1 MKHQKLLIHKVTGAI
16 FVRAVKRFIT
26 SEFGWK
32 AKLMFAGLIILL
44 FCINGLNVVNN
55 YVGRDFMT
63 AIAERNRAAFIR
75 QAFFYIGV
83 FGASTLVAVISR
95 FIEERLGLLWREY
108 ITRRTISHYLTQG
121 TYYRLESKW
130 ELANPDQRIADDV
143 RTFTVTALSFVLML
157 FNSTFTMVA
166 FSGVLWSISPLLFG
180 VAVGYAAFGSYLT
193 IVFGRPLIKLNYDQ
207 LDKEANFRSGLIH
220 VRENAESVF
229 LARRE
234 GRLIRLLVRRLEELL
249 INMRRIISVNRNLG
263 FFTTGYNWMIQI
275 IPALIVAPS
284 YINGKIEFGVI
295 TQSAA
300 AFMMLVGAFSL
311 IVTQFQSISN
321 FAAVVTRLSAMVDA
335 MEKQPSSGEAG
346 IEISEENNR
355 VVYENL
361 TLVSP
366 QDGQDLLKALSLT
379 IPSGTRVLIS
389 GTNEDGKIALF
400 KATAGI
406 AATGKGRIIRPSDE
420 QMCFL
425 AERPYLPPGTL
436 REALV
441 PTRLSSKISNDQLY
455 SLLREL
461 NLETVLERANGLDVD
476 QDWDTLLTLGEQ
488 KLLAFIH
495 IFLAAP
501 RFIVFDHPS
510 SSLRPDHVRMIF
522 ELLNRHSITYLTVE
536 NSEDTI
542 EFYDALLE
550 INEKGKW
557 AWRPFSAGITAA

>member
-1 MKHQKLLIHKVTGAI
+1 MKHQKIHIHRATSAQ
-16 FVRAVKRFIT
+16 FVRAVQRFAT
-26 SEFGWK
+26 SEFGLK
-32 AKLMFAGLIILL
+32 AKVMFAGLITLL

-63 AIAERNRAAFIR
+63 AIAERNQAEFIR
-75 QAFFYIGV
+75 QTFFYIGV

-108 ITRRTISHYLTQG
+108 ITRRTIAHYLVQD
-121 TYYRLESKW
+121 TYYRLESRG

-143 RTFTVTALSFVLML
+143 KTFTVTALSFVLML
-157 FNSTFTMVA
+157 LNSSFTIVA
-166 FSGVLWSISPLLFG
+166 FSGVLWTINPLLFG
-180 VAVGYAAFGSYLT
+180 VAVAYAACGSYLT
-193 IVFGRPLIKLNYDQ
+193 IVLGRPLIRLNYDQ
-207 LDKEANFRSGLIH
+207 LDKEANFRSTLIH
-220 VRENAESVF
+220 LRENAESVV

-234 GRLIRLLVRRLEELL
+234 GRLTTLLLRRLKDLL
-249 INMRRIISVNRNLG
+249 TNMRRIISVNRNLG
-263 FFTTGYNWMIQI
+263 FFTTGYSWMIQI

-311 IVTQFQSISN
+311 IITQFQSISN
-321 FAAVVTRLSAMVDA
+321 FAAVVTRISGMVNA

-346 IEISEENNR
+346 IEMSEENNR
-355 VVYENL
+355 VAYENL

-366 QDGQDLLKALSLT
+366 QDGKVLLKALSLS

-389 GTNEDGKIALF
+389 GRNEAGKNALF

-406 AATGKGRIIRPSDE
+406 AATGRGRIIRPSAE
-420 QMCFL
+420 HMHFL

-441 PTRLSSKISNDQLY
+441 PTMMDSKISNDYLY
-455 SLLREL
+455 GLLKEL
-461 NLETVLERANGLDVD
+461 DLEAIWARANGLDAEH
-476 QDWDTLLTLGEQ
+476 DWETFLSLGEQ
-488 KLLAFIH
+488 QFLAFIH

-501 RFIVFDHPS
+501 RFIFLDHPS
-510 SSLRPDHVRMIF
+510 SALRTDQVRMILEF
-522 ELLNRHSITYLTVE
+522 LYRHSITYLTVE
-536 NSEDTI
+536 DSEDEI
-542 EFYDALLE
+542 ECYDAILE
-550 INEKGKW
+550 INEKGQW
-557 AWRPFSAGITAA
+557 AWRPFSAGSTTA